1 MNKNYL
7 RAAEIYQ
14 DNSLSNYSHFEAQ
27 QHATFILSKDLTNR
41 ITSRDFEGSRLLRGL
56 GDNDSRFVRRRLS
69 YHVTSRLSIPK
80 GA

>member
-27 QHATFILSKDLTNR
+27 QHATFI
-41 ITSRDFEGSRLLRGL
+41 
-56 GDNDSRFVRRRLS
+56 
-69 YHVTSRLSIPK
+69 
-80 GA
+80 